1 MADFCRNRWPDYVGI
16 SGRLASDYAA
26 DRKSRFAKRLGR
38 RPEGIHA
45 APYEVGEIGPELF
58 PHACLMGLEGMVSKH
73 MERGYSVGRCTHW
86 RKMKNPNHPAYRRVQ
101 DQFVWSKKN
110 RS

>member
-1 MADFCRNRWPDYVGI
+1 MWM
-16 SGRLASDYAA
+16 L
-26 DRKSRFAKRLGR
+26 RFLV
-38 RPEGIHA
+38 IHA

-58 PHACLMGLEGMVSKH
+58 PHACLMGLEGIVSKQ

-101 DQFVWSKKN
+101 DQPVLI
-110 RS
+110 